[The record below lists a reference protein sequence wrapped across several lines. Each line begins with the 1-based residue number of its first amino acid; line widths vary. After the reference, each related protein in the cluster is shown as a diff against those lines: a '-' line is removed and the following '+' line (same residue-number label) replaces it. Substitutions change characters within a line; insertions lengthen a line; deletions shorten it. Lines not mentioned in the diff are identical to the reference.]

1 MTQAT
6 VETFSIA
13 RQDTERR
20 QERRL
25 KMSYAEFLAWSDEDT
40 HAEWV
45 ASPDGEVG
53 EVIIFMPPKSIH
65 QATVGFLFQLLGLFV
80 NLFHLGRLHVA
91 PLEMKAEPHGSS
103 REPDLLFVAQENLA
117 RLTEERLVD
126 PADLIIEVISDDS
139 VHRDR
144 HDKYREYRDAGVR
157 EYWVVDSRPDKQRA
171 DFFRLDA
178 GGDYELYATEDEE
191 KVASAVLTGFWL
203 RPTWLWQ
210 ADTLNPL
217 TCCLEIDGVVE
228 ALTQHI
234 ADVRRT

>member
-1 MTQAT
+1 MAQAT
-6 VETFSIA
+6 VEIPSME
-13 RQDTERR
+13 RQDAERR

-25 KMSYAEFLAWSDEDT
+25 KMSYEEFLAWSDEDT

-45 ASPDGEVG
+45 ALSEENKG
-53 EVIIFMPPKSIH
+53 EVIVFMPPKTLH
-65 QATVGFLFQLLGLFV
+65 QRVIGFLHSLLDLFV
-80 NLFHLGRLHVA
+80 NLFDLGVVVVA
-91 PLEMKAEPHGSS
+91 PLEMQVARQGSS
-103 REPDLLFVAQENLA
+103 REPDILFVAQENLA
-117 RLTEERLVD
+117 RLTEERLAG
-126 PADLIIEVISDDS
+126 PADLIIEVVSDDS

-157 EYWVVDSRPDKQRA
+157 EYWVVDPRPDKRRA

-178 GGDYELYATEDEE
+178 GGDYELYATEEDE

-203 RPTWLWQ
+203 RPAWLWQ

-217 TCCLEIDGVVE
+217 TCCLEIDGVAE